1 MKKILTLSVITILAF
16 FVSQNA
22 FAVCLQCPEIQK
34 QLKKELN
41 LSKEQKKEIK
51 KITKDMESQIK
62 DYQKAYKKNQKQID
76 KILKAD
82 CPDIVRMI
90 EYKNQ
95 NSKIKHDIMITK
107 KEAQGRIFEVY
118 TEEQQ
123 YRAKQI
129 LSENTDIKTKG
140 KCKFCNDDSALKPR
154 CSKCNQKKKQ

>member
-1 MKKILTLSVITILAF
+1 MKKILALTVITILAA

-22 FAVCLQCPEIQK
+22 NAVCLQCPEIQK

-51 KITKDMESQIK
+51 TITKDMESQIK
-62 DYQKAYKKNQKQID
+62 DYEKAYKKNQKKID

-82 CPDIVRMI
+82 CPDIVGMM

-95 NSKIKHDIMITK
+95 NAKIKNDIILTK
-107 KEAQGRIFEVY
+107 KEAQGKIFEVY
-118 TEEQQ
+118 TEDQQ

-140 KCKFCNDDSALKPR
+140 KCKFCNDNSNLKPS
-154 CSKCNQKKKQ
+154 CAKCNKKK